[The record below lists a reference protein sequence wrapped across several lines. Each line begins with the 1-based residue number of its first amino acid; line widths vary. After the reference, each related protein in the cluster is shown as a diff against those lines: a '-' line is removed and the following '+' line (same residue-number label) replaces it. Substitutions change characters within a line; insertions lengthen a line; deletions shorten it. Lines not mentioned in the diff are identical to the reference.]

1 MYVAKNVSSPRT
13 GVDEMSTD
21 DDNSSANGSIDAI
34 APATTAPET
43 IVPID
48 FAPHVDEKVRFT
60 YKFRWLH
67 VTVAVFLTIT
77 ITAAWF
83 VLTARSVSIE
93 VEPIT
98 AQIQLSLI
106 HISEPTRPY

>member
-1 MYVAKNVSSPRT
+1 MSIDDDSSP
-13 GVDEMSTD
+13 
-21 DDNSSANGSIDAI
+21 ANGSTDAI
-34 APATTAPET
+34 APETTAPET

-48 FAPHVDEKVRFT
+48 FAPKVDKKVRFT
-60 YKFRWLH
+60 YRFRWLH
-67 VTVAVFLTIT
+67 VTVAVFLSVT

-98 AQIQLSLI
+98 AQI
-106 HISEPTRPY
+106 